1 VSRIAGHDRPA
12 PAGRDG
18 RTGDRAGALLETGP
32 PRVDQLTPFGGI
44 VVRKEPPKWHT
55 NELRVAVVSLPISEG
70 ELATLQI
77 EVQVVGRVVT
87 QRTQVIALQQLQV
100 L

>member
-1 VSRIAGHDRPA
+1 VSFVQVKHLAAVPSGKPRPST
-12 PAGRDG
+12 
-18 RTGDRAGALLETGP
+18 TGDEPIQP
-32 PRVDQLTPFGGI
+32 PPFGGI

-77 EVQVVGRVVT
+77 DMQVVGRVVT